1 MPPNFEW
8 LHNLDC
14 LTINDNLLEKLP
26 EKIGLL
32 SSLKKLHLHEN
43 RLASLPRELSKLVNL
58 ADFSLEWFMY
68 TKPANARVQ
77 KNPEVI
83 KSVRDFC
90 SNFHFNPGQ
99 ARIGGGL
106 TSIGFN
112 HRNLQSS
119 I

>member
-1 MPPNFEW
+1 MNNQIKALPSNFEW
-8 LHNLDC
+8 LPALEC
-14 LTINDNLLEKLP
+14 LIINDNLLEKLP

-32 SSLKKLHLHEN
+32 SSLQKLHLHEN

-58 ADFSLEWFMY
+58 IDFSLEWFMY

-90 SNFHFNPGQ
+90 SNF
-99 ARIGGGL
+99 
-106 TSIGFN
+106 
-112 HRNLQSS
+112 
-119 I
+119 